1 MLDQISMVVLGSGSK
16 GNAYY
21 VWNNDT
27 AVLIDC
33 GLSTKQIF
41 SRLELLGFIQPKID
55 AVFVTHEH
63 TDHVSGCAILERR
76 LNALGQNTQFYMSRG
91 TYCSAPERCLPNNF
105 TFMCDGQQVK
115 IGTMVVEGFEVP
127 HDGTECLGYRVGY
140 KEHWAGVITDL
151 GVVTDEVLNK
161 MRTLSIMAFEFNH
174 DEHMLINGSYPFSVK
189 ERILDWSGHLS
200 NRQAAEALEHA
211 VSPRLQ
217 HLILAHISEQNNCP
231 ELAENMARRVLDR
244 AGHSDL
250 VSLHVANQ
258 SGPSPIFSIHKDP
271 IAKIPMAML

>member
-1 MLDQISMVVLGSGSK
+1 MTDQISMVVLGSGSR

-21 VWNNDT
+21 IWNKDT

-41 SRLELLGFIQPKID
+41 LRLENLGFIQPKID

-63 TDHVSGCAILERR
+63 TDHVSSCAVLERR
-76 LNALGQNTQFYMSRG
+76 LNALGQDTKFYMSRG
-91 TYCSAPERCLPNNF
+91 TYCSAPERCLPQNF
-105 TFMCDGQQVK
+105 SYMWDGHTVK
-115 IGTMVVEGFEVP
+115 VGSMVTEAFEVP

-140 KEHWAGVITDL
+140 NDHWAGVITDL

-161 MRTLSIMAFEFNH
+161 MRTLTIMAFEFNH
-174 DEHMLINGSYPFSVK
+174 DEQMLRQGSYPPQVQ

-200 NRQAAEALEHA
+200 NRQAAQALEVA

-231 ELAENMARRVLDR
+231 NIAEQMARRVLDR

-250 VSLHVANQ
+250 VHLHVAEQ
-258 SGPSPIFSIHKDP
+258 KVPSPIFTVHQAP
-271 IAKIPMAML
+271 IAKIPLAML

>member
-1 MLDQISMVVLGSGSK
+1 
-16 GNAYY
+16 
-21 VWNNDT
+21 
-27 AVLIDC
+27 
-33 GLSTKQIF
+33 
-41 SRLELLGFIQPKID
+41 
-55 AVFVTHEH
+55 
-63 TDHVSGCAILERR
+63 
-76 LNALGQNTQFYMSRG
+76 
-91 TYCSAPERCLPNNF
+91 
-105 TFMCDGQQVK
+105 MCDGQQVK

-127 HDGTECLGYRVGY
+127 HEGTECLGYRVGY

-217 HLILAHISEQNNCP
+217 HLILAHISEQ
-231 ELAENMARRVLDR
+231 LIVLSWPR
-244 AGHSDL
+244 IWLVEFGITQQDL

-271 IAKIPMAML
+271 ISKIPMAML